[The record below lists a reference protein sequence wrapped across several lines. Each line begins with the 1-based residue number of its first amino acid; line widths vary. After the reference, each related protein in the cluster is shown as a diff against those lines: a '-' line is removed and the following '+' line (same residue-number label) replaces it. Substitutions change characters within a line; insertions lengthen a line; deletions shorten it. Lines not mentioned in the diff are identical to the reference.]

1 MAKMTWGRKETIIW
15 PQNRPIYTYAAI
27 FSAIF
32 LTVVFVFGWLRF
44 FTKPLQW
51 FYAPVY
57 VRTSVFGSFS
67 RTHRSVYRMLFLTG
81 HGLKPGPVM
90 DGDVVHG
97 KMPEAGGRVIP
108 LALSPTALQRG
119 NDLLFRGPVR
129 SYVDARLHEY
139 LRAAVYEG
147 RDVSAILKPPM
158 LCGAGLFL
166 VLLPFAVT
174 LDVKRQKALKYGR
187 RLKGPERLTP
197 KAFNRT
203 VKGDGIGFKTD
214 DMKEMI
220 RIPAKAEAQ
229 HMQIIGDTGA
239 GKSAML
245 FQVLRQV
252 RGREDSAIVY
262 DPAREFVKRFY
273 DPSRGD
279 VILNPLDKRC
289 PYWGP
294 AEELRSRSE
303 AKALAA
309 SLFQPPQDRKGE
321 FFIESPQKIFAFLM
335 AYGPTPD
342 ELVRWMS
349 SPDEIDRRLKGT
361 EHAHLIDPRAHQQR
375 AGVLGSLGLVA
386 DSLRLLPKK
395 GEGNGRWTATEW
407 AEKRQGWIFITSL
420 PAEREALRPLQ
431 SLWIDWLVLRLL
443 NEPTKEQKRVWFVID
458 ELASLQKLPQ
468 LHTAITESRKSR
480 NPVVLGFQGKAQLE
494 YLYGHLAEVMLSQP
508 ATSVWL
514 TTKEPNAGEWV
525 SKFIGKVEIER
536 LRETHFDG
544 TRAGHNFTI
553 ERQVEPLVLE
563 SEISGLPD
571 LHAFMKYQN
580 YVTYFSFP
588 YFDMPEVAKPFE
600 LRERID
606 DKLPYD
612 PTALRE
618 GRPQAELKQEPE
630 PSAPAPEPNEPAA
643 AQSIQ
648 PETVV
653 APDVHEEHAAVHDGW
668 SL

>member
-1 MAKMTWGRKETIIW
+1 MPKTTWGRQETIIW
-15 PQNRPIYTYAAI
+15 PQNRPIYTYGAI
-27 FSAIF
+27 LIAILLTALF
-32 LTVVFVFGWLRF
+32 LYSCLRF
-44 FTKPLQW
+44 VNTPLQL
-51 FYAPVY
+51 FYMPVY
-57 VRTSVFGSFS
+57 ARTSVLGTFS
-67 RTHRSVYRMLFLTG
+67 RTHRSQYRMLFLTG
-81 HGLKPGPVM
+81 RGVKPTPAM
-90 DGDVVHG
+90 NGDVVRG
-97 KMPEAGGRVIP
+97 KTVEAGGTIIP
-108 LALSPTALQRG
+108 LTLSPAALLHG
-119 NDLLFRGPVR
+119 SDLLFRGPVR
-129 SYVDARLHEY
+129 SYVDARLHDY
-139 LRAAVYEG
+139 LKAAIYDNNEL
-147 RDVSAILKPPM
+147 SAILKVPL
-158 LCGAGLFL
+158 LCGAGVFL
-166 VLLPFAVT
+166 VLLPFAIT
-174 LDVKRQKALKYGR
+174 KDVKRQKSLKYGR

-197 KAFNRT
+197 QEFNRT
-203 VKGDGIGFKTD
+203 IKGTGIGFKTD
-214 DMKEMI
+214 GMKKMI
-220 RIPAKAEAQ
+220 RIPARAEAQ

-252 RGREDSAIVY
+252 RGRGDSAIVY

-273 DPSRGD
+273 DPARGD

-342 ELVRWMS
+342 ELVQWMS
-349 SPDEIDRRLKGT
+349 NPDEIDRRLKGT

-386 DSLRLLPKK
+386 DSLRLLPKREK
-395 GEGNGRWTATEW
+395 GNGAWTATEW
-407 AEKRQGWIFITSL
+407 VEKRQGWVFITSL

-443 NEPTKEQKRVWFVID
+443 NEPTKEQRRVWFVID

-468 LHTAITESRKSR
+468 LHTAITEGRKGQ

-588 YFDMPEVAKPFE
+588 YLDMPEVAKPFE
-600 LRERID
+600 PQERAD
-606 DKLPYD
+606 DKLPYESKAV
-612 PTALRE
+612 PG
-618 GRPQAELKQEPE
+618 GRPGAELKQEPE
-630 PSAPAPEPNEPAA
+630 GSATSPEPIETAA
-643 AQSIQ
+643 SKAIQ
-648 PETVV
+648 PELSTVV
-653 APDVHEEHAAVHDGW
+653 DLHEEQNVITHG
-668 SL
+668 

>member
-1 MAKMTWGRKETIIW
+1 MAKTTWGRKETIIW
-15 PQNRPIYTYAAI
+15 PQRYPIYTYGAILAAI
-27 FSAIF
+27 VLTTLF
-32 LTVVFVFGWLRF
+32 LYVRLRLIG
-44 FTKPLQW
+44 TPLQR
-51 FYAPVY
+51 FYMPTY
-57 VRTSVFGSFS
+57 IRTSFVGSFS
-67 RTHRSVYRMLFLTG
+67 HTHRSQYRMLFLTG
-81 HGLKPGPVM
+81 RGAKPSPAM
-90 DGDVVHG
+90 NDDVVHG
-97 KMPEAGGRVIP
+97 KTLEPGGRIVP
-108 LALSPTALQRG
+108 LALSPAALRDG
-119 NDLLFRGPVR
+119 DDLLFRGPVR
-129 SYVDARLHEY
+129 SYVDARLSDY
-139 LRAAVYEG
+139 LKAAVYNRNG
-147 RDVSAILKPPM
+147 LSTILKVPM
-158 LCGAGLFL
+158 LCGAGAFL
-166 VLLPFAVT
+166 VLLPFAIT
-174 LDVKRQKALKYGR
+174 KDVRRKKSLKYGR

-197 KAFNRT
+197 SEFNKA
-203 VKGDGIGFKTD
+203 VQGDGIGFKTD
-214 DMKEMI
+214 DLKEMI
-220 RIPAKAEAQ
+220 RIPAKAESQ

-239 GKSAML
+239 GKSALM

-252 RGREDSAIVY
+252 RSRGDSAIVY

-273 DPSRGD
+273 DPTRGD

-342 ELVRWMS
+342 ELVQWMS
-349 SPDEIDRRLKGT
+349 NPDEIDRRLKGT
-361 EHAHLIDPRAHQQR
+361 EHAHLIDPKAHQQR

-386 DSLRLLPKK
+386 DSLRLLPKRS
-395 GEGNGRWTATEW
+395 EGNGAWTATEW
-407 AEKRQGWIFITSL
+407 AEKRQGWIFLTSL

-563 SEISGLPD
+563 SEISGLAD
-571 LHAFMKYQN
+571 LHAYMKYQN

-588 YFDMPEVAKPFE
+588 YFDMPEIAKPFE
-600 LRERID
+600 LRDRPEDR
-606 DKLPYD
+606 LPYD
-612 PTALRE
+612 SKNIRKGGPLASPE
-618 GRPQAELKQEPE
+618 EPKQAPE
-630 PSAPAPEPNEPAA
+630 PSALPPETNEPATVEA
-643 AQSIQ
+643 VQSEISLVS
-648 PETVV
+648 E
-653 APDVHEEHAAVHDGW
+653 VHEEQNVITHG
-668 SL
+668 

>member
-1 MAKMTWGRKETIIW
+1 M
-15 PQNRPIYTYAAI
+15 
-27 FSAIF
+27 
-32 LTVVFVFGWLRF
+32 
-44 FTKPLQW
+44 
-51 FYAPVY
+51 
-57 VRTSVFGSFS
+57 
-67 RTHRSVYRMLFLTG
+67 
-81 HGLKPGPVM
+81 
-90 DGDVVHG
+90 
-97 KMPEAGGRVIP
+97 
-108 LALSPTALQRG
+108 
-119 NDLLFRGPVR
+119 
-129 SYVDARLHEY
+129 
-139 LRAAVYEG
+139 
-147 RDVSAILKPPM
+147 
-158 LCGAGLFL
+158 
-166 VLLPFAVT
+166 
-174 LDVKRQKALKYGR
+174 KRQKGLKYGR

-197 KAFNRT
+197 QEFNRT
-203 VKGDGIGFKTD
+203 VKGNGIGFKTD

-239 GKSAML
+239 GKSALM
-245 FQVLRQV
+245 FQMLRQV
-252 RGREDSAIVY
+252 RSRDDSAIVY

-273 DPSRGD
+273 DPARGD

-294 AEELRSRSE
+294 AEDLRSRSE

-342 ELVRWMS
+342 ELVQWMS
-349 SPDEIDRRLKGT
+349 NPDEIDRRLKGT

-407 AEKRQGWIFITSL
+407 AEKRQGWVFLTSL

-443 NEPTKEQKRVWFVID
+443 NEPTKDQKRVWFVID

-468 LHTAITESRKSR
+468 LHTAITEGRKGQ

-563 SEISGLPD
+563 SEISGLAD
-571 LHAFMKYQN
+571 LHAYMKYQN

-600 LRERID
+600 LRERTD

-612 PTALRE
+612 PKKLSGTVAS
-618 GRPQAELKQEPE
+618 PAELAQEPE
-630 PSAPAPEPNEPAA
+630 PSAAPAETQPQANAPAA
-643 AQSIQ
+643 TQDIQ
-648 PETVV
+648 QETIV
-653 APDVHEEHAAVHDGW
+653 ADDASEQQALTFKG
-668 SL
+668 